1 MNPERRHSIRRRL
14 YRISYMQI
22 EPGNGAIVID
32 LSQEGLSFQ
41 AVAAVHDSQQVHF
54 WLSSPITGRFKVCG
68 ELAWTDETRKRG
80 GLRFLDLT
88 KVARQ
93 YVRELLAQPAVP
105 AELQLEP
112 TREVVLQKATKKT
125 ADQPCS
131 HGQSARVPLGEIS
144 IRGLTKSPRHDEP
157 VASQSSKPL
166 LPPYTSPMLCRASL
180 SELREP
186 EIVDRDLHELRAQ
199 ARRQKFRQGLLTGIA
214 ASVAFMGLLALT
226 TYRRQIGDVLA
237 LAGND
242 LSSRNEPGASYTAAA
257 PAVSTPNAPPSG
269 PSASADAVP
278 AGQIGGTIRPDTTSA
293 TDLVSASPEASTPAP
308 ATPPADKPAASPPAP
323 ATKAET
329 TQAAEFGQY
338 DLTMAEKYLSGS
350 DVSRNGRTAAQWLWA
365 AVEKGNV
372 SAEIMLS
379 DLYVA
384 GEGVEKNCEQARI
397 LLQAAAKKGNAIA
410 AQKMHAVDNYGIC
423 ARASSTGVPMS
434 FQVAIP

>member
-22 EPGNGAIVID
+22 EPRNGAIVID

-105 AELQLEP
+105 AELHLDSA
-112 TREVVLQKATKKT
+112 REVVLQKATKRFIDVT
-125 ADQPCS
+125 ADQCS
-131 HGQSARVPLGEIS
+131 P
-144 IRGLTKSPRHDEP
+144 GLTKSPRHDEP
-157 VASQSSKPL
+157 VASQSPKPP
-166 LPPYTSPMLCRASL
+166 LPPYTSAMLPRASL

-214 ASVAFMGLLALT
+214 ASVAFMGLLALS

-242 LSSRNEPGASYTAAA
+242 LSSRNEPRASYTAEA

-269 PSASADAVP
+269 PSASADAIP
-278 AGQIGGTIRPDTTSA
+278 GGQIGGTIRPDKTSA
-293 TDLVSASPEASTPAP
+293 TDLGNASPEASTPAP

-323 ATKAET
+323 AKPKAET

-338 DLTMAEKYLSGS
+338 DLTMAEQYLNGS
-350 DVSRNGRTAAQWLWA
+350 NVSRNSRTAARWLWA
-365 AVEKGNV
+365 AVRKGNI
-372 SAEIMLS
+372 SAELVLS

-384 GEGVEKNCEQARI
+384 GDGVEKNCEQARI

-410 AQKMHAVDNYGIC
+410 AQKMHAVDNHGIC
-423 ARASSTGVPMS
+423 ARASRLGVPMS
-434 FQVAIP
+434 FEVAVP